1 MIDAAHPP
9 GDHQRWTPI
18 RIYSTYRILLA
29 LLLLA
34 LYLAGDPPLVGQ
46 TNPSMFLYTSSAY
59 VALTLLSVVFRH
71 GNKGAVPALPVVS
84 DVLILTLL
92 IHASGG
98 IESSLTVLL
107 LVTVATASI
116 ILPGRLGLMTAAL
129 ATFSVMY
136 EQIYF
141 ALDAAE
147 DHPFQI
153 TEAGTLGLAFFA
165 VALITR
171 QVAQRLATS
180 EQLARTQHDAIRRL
194 QSLNQQVV
202 ERMRTGILVF
212 NAERDIELCNRAAVE
227 YFPEAAHG
235 VALPATLADEARTWH
250 QTQTQPQAPLPAE
263 GGRPPL
269 DVRFA
274 PLEGSDPN
282 APAHTIVF
290 LEDRARLMQE
300 VQQLKLASLGRMSA
314 TIAHEIRNPLSAINH
329 AAQLLEEGIQENED
343 RKLLGIIQKH
353 VTRVNSIISDILN
366 LSRRQSGQAEKLAL
380 DDVIAS
386 ALGRWRESGHDPALI
401 SVRLP
406 TTLTRV
412 RFDARQLD
420 QVLDN
425 LLINALRHG
434 GQGADGSTPIE
445 ISAGR
450 HAQTGLP
457 WLKVRDH
464 GPGVAEDAVDN
475 LFEPFFTT
483 ARDGTGLGLFLCREL
498 CENNQAR
505 LDHEPAEPGASFV
518 ITFAHPDRVFQ

>member
-1 MIDAAHPP
+1 MIEGVRPLPDT
-9 GDHQRWTPI
+9 QLWTPI
-18 RIYSTYRILLA
+18 RVYTGYRVLLA

-34 LYLAGDPPLVGQ
+34 LYLAGEPPLVGQ
-46 TNPSMFLYTSSAY
+46 HNPTLFLYSAGAY
-59 VALTLLSVVFRH
+59 VALTLLSVVMKAPLYR
-71 GNKGAVPALPVVS
+71 GRRLTPVIPVIS
-84 DVLILTLL
+84 DVVMLTLM

-107 LVTVATASI
+107 LVTVAAASI

-129 ATFSVMY
+129 ATFAVMF
-136 EQIYF
+136 EQVYF
-141 ALDAAE
+141 ALYTSASN
-147 DHPFQI
+147 PFQV

-165 VALITR
+165 VALITH
-171 QVAQRLATS
+171 QVAQRLARS

-212 NAERDIELCNRAAVE
+212 SDTQHIELCNRSALEFFPDARQGQLLPAAL
-227 YFPEAAHG
+227 AAHFREWE
-235 VALPATLADEARTWH
+235 ATPD
-250 QTQTQPQAPLPAE
+250 QPQAPLPGNRE
-263 GGRPPL
+263 RPDL
-269 DVRFA
+269 DARFA
-274 PLEGSDPN
+274 PLDSGVEDGPVYN
-282 APAHTIVF
+282 IVF

-329 AAQLLEEGIQENED
+329 AAQLLEEGIQQEED

-353 VTRVNSIISDILN
+353 VSRVNSIITDILG
-366 LSRRQSGQAEKLAL
+366 LSRRQSSQVARL
-380 DDVIAS
+380 DLSEVLS
-386 ALGRWRESGHDPALI
+386 GCLNRWRESGHDPALLRI
-401 SVRLP
+401 DIPTDLP
-406 TTLTRV
+406 RV

-425 LLINALRHG
+425 LLTNAQRHG
-434 GQGADGSTPIE
+434 GPGPIE
-445 ISAGR
+445 VSAGR
-450 HAQTGLP
+450 HGQSGLP
-457 WLKVRDH
+457 WVRVRDH
-464 GPGVAEDAVDN
+464 GPGVSEDALDK

-483 ARDGTGLGLFLCREL
+483 SRDGTGLGLFLCREL